1 MGRKT
6 LDGISLKDIL
16 KAARDIGLGIR
27 EGGKHPY
34 ALECPGMRPCPIAA
48 STHAKRMVTPWI
60 EEATGR
66 DRRQIYTALRQGY
79 WSN

>member
-1 MGRKT
+1 MGKRT
-6 LDGISLKDIL
+6 QDGVGLKDIL
-16 KAARDIGLGIR
+16 RAAKEIGIEIR

-34 ALECPGMRPCPIAA
+34 ALEYPGMRPCPLAA

-66 DRRQIYTALRQGY
+66 DRKEIYTALRQGY
-79 WSN
+79 WPN